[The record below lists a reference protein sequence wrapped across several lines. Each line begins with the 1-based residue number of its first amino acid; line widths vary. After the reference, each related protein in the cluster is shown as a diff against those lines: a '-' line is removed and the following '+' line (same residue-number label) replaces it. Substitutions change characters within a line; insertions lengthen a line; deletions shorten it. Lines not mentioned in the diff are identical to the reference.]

1 MLVEV
6 KLDLLVCDVD
16 AQLFKRV
23 LLEVFK
29 SKNVQDSHIH
39 AALCSTSKE
48 EKGTNKLILLC
59 NGTSES
65 PAAILIDK
73 TLMIIQVQ
81 PKYRVWSGRP
91 STLMRNHKH
100 QLSESQSSFYFSL
113 Y

>member
-6 KLDLLVCDVD
+6 KLDLFVCDVD

-23 LLEVFK
+23 LLKVFE
-29 SKNVQDSHIH
+29 SKDVQDSHIH

-59 NGTSES
+59 NGTS
-65 PAAILIDK
+65 K
-73 TLMIIQVQ
+73 
-81 PKYRVWSGRP
+81 
-91 STLMRNHKH
+91 
-100 QLSESQSSFYFSL
+100 SQKL